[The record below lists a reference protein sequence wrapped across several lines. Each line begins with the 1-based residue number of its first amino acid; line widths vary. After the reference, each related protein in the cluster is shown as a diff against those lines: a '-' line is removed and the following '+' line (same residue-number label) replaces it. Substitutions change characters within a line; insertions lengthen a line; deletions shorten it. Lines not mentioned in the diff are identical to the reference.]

1 MNKPWLVNTANPI
14 DELYSVRGKIADL
27 EKVEKE
33 LTEKVK
39 ALGAGEH
46 RGNSAIAVITAT
58 KGRTTIDADAVMALL
73 GDKTPMKTGKE
84 GLTLKFKNLES
95 KP

>member
-39 ALGAGEH
+39 SLGAGEH
-46 RGNSAIAVITAT
+46 RGNSVLAVIYTS
-58 KGRTTIDADAVMALL
+58 KGRTTIDADAVKALL

-84 GLTLKFKNLES
+84 VLTLKFKTMES
-95 KP
+95 A